1 MKGSKGFKTKTL
13 QLAFHSL
20 EVGDYVVYGEVDFQD
35 YVHVFKEIIEKDP
48 AGSDSDDQES
58 DDPNEPDSDEP

>member
-48 AGSDSDDQES
+48 AGSDSDDDHES
-58 DDPNEPDSDEP
+58 DEPDSDEP